1 MTVDAAAGG
10 DTPPPSPRK
19 DHALDLFEALPRHY
33 DFVGALMS
41 FGQDPRWRR
50 ALVADVAANPG
61 DRVLDVAT
69 GTGMVAAR
77 LVRATGCTVVGIDQS
92 PHMLAAARARLA
104 RSPQL
109 AERISLLQG
118 EAERLPFEDATFDHL
133 TFTYL
138 LRYVD
143 DPPATLRELV
153 RVVKTGGTI
162 ASLEFGVPARNP
174 QRLLW
179 HLYARLGLP
188 TIGRLFSAQWAQTGR
203 FLSVSVPEFY
213 ERHPIDRVVEYW
225 QQAGIEDVRVRQMS
239 FGAGV
244 LMWGTRG
251 PVAADQDAIDN
262 PGGAARAG
270 DAPCHDAPSLE
281 DDGGEHTRAD

>member
-50 ALVADVAANPG
+50 ALVAHVAANPG

-225 QQAGIEDVRVRQMS
+225 QQAGIEDVRVRRMS

-251 PVAADQDAIDN
+251 PVAAVQDAIDN
-262 PGGAARAG
+262 PGSAARAG

-281 DDGGEHTRAD
+281 DDGGEHTPAD